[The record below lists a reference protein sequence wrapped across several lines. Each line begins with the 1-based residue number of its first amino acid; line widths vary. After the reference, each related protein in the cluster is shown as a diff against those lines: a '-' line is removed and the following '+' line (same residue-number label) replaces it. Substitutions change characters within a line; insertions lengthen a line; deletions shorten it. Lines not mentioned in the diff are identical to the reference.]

1 MAKKSKIPPPE
12 DSQRVGVGKTR
23 LGRGESRATEKSSEY
38 ASRDVGEAGRVEEL
52 QEFHQP
58 VVEACARAAVRSTLA
73 LRQVFLVRAKLAVAL
88 SATARSVGVVV
99 GAVARGEFLPGSELF
114 DVSESVLELGLA
126 DTRAARSV
134 LGLLTGQVRALHEA
148 VEAYR
153 AADPVATFRSLRAT
167 SRGLLTDPDEG
178 VRSAW
183 RYVLL
188 AWGQFSTESPK
199 VAAWQPGLGEREEVK
214 LSFDEATGTWKSEG
228 GDSEA
233 AAEVKATYAVAK

>member
-58 VVEACARAAVRSTLA
+58 VVEACARAAVRSALAFGQALLVRSRLGVALATLA
-73 LRQVFLVRAKLAVAL
+73 RQVVESSDNA
-88 SATARSVGVVV
+88 
-99 GAVARGEFLPGSELF
+99 ARGLYVPASNQFDLSENIF
-114 DVSESVLELGLA
+114 DLSLA
-126 DTRAARSV
+126 DSRAARAV
-134 LGLLTGQVRALHEA
+134 LGLLTGQVKALHDA

-188 AWGQFSTESPK
+188 VWRQFSTESPK

-214 LSFDEATGTWKSEG
+214 LSFDEATGTWKSE
-228 GDSEA
+228 
-233 AAEVKATYAVAK
+233 VKATYAVAK